1 MANIDE
7 QTLQSYY
14 DSRNYAAAAE
24 YLRTAV
30 AKDYR
35 SQQQLNAHIRQLERD
50 AAIQQSMC
58 AGLDNNQKEAYT
70 FMQSINGNG
79 VIPRNRTLKINGV
92 DTQESNS
99 YGTNYLSYIN
109 SLKGNDGKALDRIAV
124 TINSDDD
131 LHLLA
136 SSLGYDNIN
145 SNDLGISYQALGDG
159 KHRVIISRDNKNLY
173 KLLST
178 VNNLSSKSALAIA
191 DGIATYTAAGT
202 ATGTAL
208 GTGVGSVFGGIGAAP
223 GAVVGALVGAGTGLA
238 TGIGNEIY
246 DAVINSNRFDI
257 YGISPDGKFY
267 DKDNFNYDSLENAI
281 AEVDKA
287 NEIYNS
293 VNEAK
298 QQEQTFTTETVV
310 TQFLGAGHAEA
321 YKALQQGKIDQVTY
335 DKIAKNWEDAYD
347 RLISSA
353 DFTKHQVYAWSADS
367 GEGVNLTKVDNGD
380 VPDLKGEVLL
390 AMKEGRVSK
399 TLCVK
404 DGEIGTLLTI
414 TPQTDKNGDWSDGK
428 GDIQKQIFIQGLF
441 EGTAEQAFEADTK
454 TKAARQNADMKRWNY
469 EQTLSNGVTV
479 GYSGGVPYMKKPN
492 ANNSTDIAECS
503 EDDLL
508 RNLNESAILENSVL
522 EVLANLDDS
531 GNLPYQ
537 TINGK
542 RVRPT
547 IESMLN
553 AYSIAATN
561 EMLPKGSTTERER
574 IQYQNNMYNAMQAL
588 YNRYYNYQHN

>member
-7 QTLQSYY
+7 KTLQSYY

-50 AAIQQSMC
+50 AAIQQSTYS
-58 AGLDNNQKEAYT
+58 GLDEDQKEAYS
-70 FMQSINGNG
+70 FMQSMNGNG
-79 VIPRNRTLKINGV
+79 VIPRNRTIKINGV
-92 DTQESNS
+92 DTQETNS
-99 YGTNYLSYIN
+99 YGTNYLNYIN
-109 SLKGNDGKALDRIAV
+109 SLKGNDGKAIDRIAV

-131 LHLLA
+131 LNLLA
-136 SSLGYDNIN
+136 SSLDCDNIN
-145 SNDLGISYQALGDG
+145 SNKLGISYQPLGDG

-178 VNNLSSKSALAIA
+178 VNDLSSKSALSIA
-191 DGIATYTAAGT
+191 GGIAEKTVYGT
-202 ATGTAL
+202 SFGIGIGSMFA
-208 GTGVGSVFGGIGAAP
+208 GVGAIP
-223 GAVVGALVGAGTGLA
+223 GAMIGAGTGFV
-238 TGIGNEIY
+238 TGIGSEIY
-246 DAVINSNRFDI
+246 DAIANSNRFDI
-257 YGISPDGKFY
+257 YGISPDGKIY
-267 DKDNFNYDSLENAI
+267 NTDNFNYDSLKKAMS
-281 AEVDKA
+281 EVDKA
-287 NEIYNS
+287 NEVYKDI
-293 VNEAK
+293 NEIK

-321 YKALQQGKIDQVTY
+321 YKALQKGEIDQNTY

-353 DFTKHQVYAWSADS
+353 DFTKNPVYAWSADS
-367 GEGVNLTKVDNGD
+367 GEGVNLTQVNNADI
-380 VPDLKGEVLL
+380 PDLKGEVLL

-399 TLCVK
+399 ALCVK

-414 TPQTDKNGDWSDGK
+414 TPKTDKNGDWSEGK
-428 GDIQKQIFIQGLF
+428 GEIQKQIFIQGLF

-479 GYSGGVPYMKKPN
+479 GYSGGIPYIKKPN
-492 ANNSTDIAECS
+492 ANDSTIIAECS
-503 EDDLL
+503 EEDLL
-508 RNLNESAILENSVL
+508 RNLNESAILESSVL
-522 EVLANLDDS
+522 EILANLDDN
-531 GNLPYQ
+531 GELPYQ

-561 EMLPKGSTTERER
+561 EIFPKGSTTEIER
-574 IQYQNNMYNAMQAL
+574 IQYQNNIFNAMQAL
-588 YNRYYNYQHN
+588 YDRYYKYQHNQ